1 MLMLS
6 LFCVNNC
13 CRYEQ
18 GLEDYEEAVARVD
31 KIKDDQQRQHQQ
43 QQQQAYGLGGLE
55 TALTLIETVSNV
67 WNKVSNEFEQKQS
80 TIANKSYDRPTANDF
95 DGNDQSGK
103 SRCRKFSQRKK
114 KVALKKGGARR
125 DWTVR
130 ECTEQSDKHQSFLIA
145 QDASPFR

>member
-1 MLMLS
+1 ML
-6 LFCVNNC
+6 

-31 KIKDDQQRQHQQ
+31 KIKEDQQSQQ
-43 QQQQAYGLGGLE
+43 QLAYGLSGLQ

-80 TIANKSYDRPTANDF
+80 TIVNKSNDRPVANDF

-103 SRCRKFSQRKK
+103 
-114 KVALKKGGARR
+114 
-125 DWTVR
+125 
-130 ECTEQSDKHQSFLIA
+130 
-145 QDASPFR
+145 